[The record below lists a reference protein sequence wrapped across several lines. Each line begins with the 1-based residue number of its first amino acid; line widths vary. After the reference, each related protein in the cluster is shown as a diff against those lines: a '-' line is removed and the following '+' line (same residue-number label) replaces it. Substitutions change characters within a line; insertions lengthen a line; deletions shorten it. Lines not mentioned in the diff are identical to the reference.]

1 MAVRWKWKNG
11 NENSD
16 LFSSF
21 LFPVQFHEHTNKYF
35 FTEASYGTNLDIKR
49 KMVLRSKSISLLRI
63 YLFKKKRK
71 KGEEEKEM
79 KRRKKNNSNRFAQG
93 WKSSW
98 IYELGGTTK
107 FTAVKWKKKKTKRF
121 EWQSRLF
128 PEKKEQM
135 EKEGNPW
142 IILIDGLPPLGGTTF
157 ANRSFNFP

>member
-63 YLFKKKRK
+63 YLFLKKRK

-79 KRRKKNNSNRFAQG
+79 KRRKKITVTDSRKDENPREFTSSVEQRNSQPWNGRRRRRNVSNGNRVCFLRRRNR
-93 WKSSW
+93 WRKRV
-98 IYELGGTTK
+98 ILG
-107 FTAVKWKKKKTKRF
+107 
-121 EWQSRLF
+121 
-128 PEKKEQM
+128 
-135 EKEGNPW
+135 
-142 IILIDGLPPLGGTTF
+142 
-157 ANRSFNFP
+157 

>member
-63 YLFKKKRK
+63 YLFLKKRK
-71 KGEEEKEM
+71 KRRRRERDEE
-79 KRRKKNNSNRFAQG
+79 
-93 WKSSW
+93 
-98 IYELGGTTK
+98 
-107 FTAVKWKKKKTKRF
+107 KKKKITVTDSRKDENPREFTSSVEQRNSQPWNGRRRKRNV
-121 EWQSRLF
+121 SN
-128 PEKKEQM
+128 
-135 EKEGNPW
+135 GNRVCFLRRRNRW
-142 IILIDGLPPLGGTTF
+142 RKRVILG
-157 ANRSFNFP
+157 